1 MLTVSSS
8 DAYRTLG
15 PRIRD
20 QIKDGLA
27 EMKKMFKNLQDLQA
41 EACNKH
47 PDKPTTKL
55 VCEPP
60 FMELEHRIS
69 QTPKAFQ

>member
-1 MLTVSSS
+1 MLTDSSN
-8 DAYRTLG
+8 DAYQTLG
-15 PRIRD
+15 LRIRD
-20 QIKDGLA
+20 QVKDGLA
-27 EMKKMFKNLQDLQA
+27 EMKKMFKNLQDCQA

-60 FMELEHRIS
+60 FMELERGIS